1 MLSKINNNTGF
12 VARSLVGIV
21 QVIFTLIA
29 VFLIDRVE
37 RKKLM
42 AVGSSLTALFM
53 LLIGGVFFF
62 DVTSDS

>member
-1 MLSKINNNTGF
+1 
-12 VARSLVGIV
+12 
-21 QVIFTLIA
+21 
-29 VFLIDRVE
+29 
-37 RKKLM
+37 M

>member
-1 MLSKINNNTGF
+1 M
-12 VARSLVGIV
+12 V